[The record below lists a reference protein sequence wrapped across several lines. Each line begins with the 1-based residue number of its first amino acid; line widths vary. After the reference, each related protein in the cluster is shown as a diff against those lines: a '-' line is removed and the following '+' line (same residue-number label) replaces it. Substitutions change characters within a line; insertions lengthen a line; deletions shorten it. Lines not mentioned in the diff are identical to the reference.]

1 MLYFSVIMGIDD
13 RHRNSNI
20 NIREITQL
28 GNQLTCRVLM
38 LDAHRMVL
46 LLHAFT
52 VSTSSS
58 DQCNLPRVRQLI
70 ESSCEVR
77 YFQLSTDI
85 AVTTVINLPA
95 SGGRREFVYDQPPPA
110 LISDTL
116 VTGLSTDALPR

>member
-13 RHRNSNI
+13 RHRNSKI
-20 NIREITQL
+20 NIREIIQL

-58 DQCNLPRVRQLI
+58 DLPRVLQFI
-70 ESSCEVR
+70 ESSCEVGAL
-77 YFQLSTDI
+77 LSHI
-85 AVTTVINLPA
+85 YGCSAAI
-95 SGGRREFVYDQPPPA
+95 RIF
-110 LISDTL
+110 
-116 VTGLSTDALPR
+116 

>member
-28 GNQLTCRVLM
+28 GNELTCRVLM

-52 VSTSSS
+52 VSVSTSSS
-58 DQCNLPRVRQLI
+58 DQWNLLRVRQFI
-70 ESSCEVR
+70 ESSCEVS
-77 YFQLSTDI
+77 YFQLSM
-85 AVTTVINLPA
+85 
-95 SGGRREFVYDQPPPA
+95 
-110 LISDTL
+110 
-116 VTGLSTDALPR
+116 DALPR